1 MIPETI
7 TQILCIII
15 ISSGSLN
22 IIKWYNEEVN
32 SDKSNIN
39 RCEDPHLSFVKKI
52 RFVFASFI
60 RDLADK
66 IEGIQT
72 PTSSA

>member
-1 MIPETI
+1 MIPKTI

-22 IIKWYNEEVN
+22 IIKWYNEKIN
-32 SDKSNIN
+32 SNTNNIN
-39 RCEDPHLSFVKKI
+39 RYEDSRLSFVKKI
-52 RFVFASFI
+52 RFIFACYV
-60 RDLADK
+60 RELADK

-72 PTSSA
+72 ST